1 MNNLQQYVN
10 EGNLGAAKAE
20 VDKMLVQQPSAEV
33 WRKALATNS
42 VELVF
47 FVFKKLKASLTI
59 NDLSM
64 LMTSLE
70 KDFGT
75 VIHGEDVTGLRR
87 LKNEVSEAIEQ
98 LTGVPRTTDTMGNVA
113 NINEFLGKV
122 KRKSGRS

>member
-10 EGNLGAAKAE
+10 DGNLGAAKAE
-20 VDKMLVQQPSAEV
+20 VEKMLIQEPSAQV
-33 WRKALATNS
+33 WREVLATNS
-42 VELVF
+42 VELAF
-47 FVFKKLKASLTI
+47 FVFKKLKATLTI

-98 LTGVPRTTDTMGNVA
+98 LTGVSRTTDTMGNVA
-113 NINEFLGKV
+113 NIHEFLGKV
-122 KRKSGRS
+122 RKKSDNR